1 MKINPKLYAVADS
14 VTPVET
20 EEFDGRKIEIY
31 TMDQFTGIR
40 EEFVNGKGEFAVWS
54 SQDGTNYRVFIEDGY
69 YKEVKELYEQPVNKI
84 WVDFWDTTDNV
95 SKKFQRFF
103 IYPLMGLAIVLA
115 ILAIVF
121 GSMAGSSATVF
132 QWVVIALLVALFIAM
147 IVVNYRTKKVIMDE
161 NVKSRQLIIDL
172 FGEKKFDELTDR
184 QKAYMDQ
191 YMDNLYGQSEEAPQ
205 ENLDAP
211 AETEATDAEEV
222 KEENKEGVVVVS
234 ENNDEVKEENSN
246 GEANDVS
253 NEVEESKDAELLSE
267 SEETKEENI

>member
-14 VTPVET
+14 VTPVEN

-121 GSMAGSSATVF
+121 GSMAGSSAIVF

-222 KEENKEGVVVVS
+222 KEENKEEVVVVS

>member
-121 GSMAGSSATVF
+121 GSMAGSSAIVF

-222 KEENKEGVVVVS
+222 KEENKEEVVVVS